1 MQLASSLL
9 AAIPPP
15 NTSSLPLSVC
25 RVGPAG
31 MHPKGLNVLL
41 EEDGG
46 EVPGSG
52 QAEHGAA
59 PAVCQHGAEVPCHP
73 ECCCLPR

>member
-1 MQLASSLL
+1 MQLVSSLL

-15 NTSSLPLSVC
+15 NASSLPMSVC

-31 MHPKGLNVLL
+31 MHPQGLHVLL

-46 EVPGSG
+46 EVPGG
-52 QAEHGAA
+52 GPAEHGAA
-59 PAVCQHGAEVPCHP
+59 PAVCQHGAEVPRHP
-73 ECCCLPR
+73 ERCCLPR